1 MNGEVNKGPVVDDKQ
16 AGSVK
21 KKRID
26 KKLIKKKAIRYV
38 IILAIILVFCLFQ
51 NNMLQV
57 SDYTYSHEDIPEEF
71 DGYIIVQISDLH
83 NKNFLFDSYPVSKVE
98 KCEPDIIVLTGDLID
113 STRTDTEAAIS
124 FAEKMVE
131 IAPTY
136 YITGN
141 HEYWVEEEVRLKLI
155 EDLSDIG
162 VICLD
167 DEALK
172 LSKDGSEITLIG
184 LDEAS
189 LGYRVLSGI
198 TEETKKEDFTLLL
211 AHEPQYIEDYSRA
224 GVDLVLSGHAH
235 GGQFRLPFI
244 GGLYAPDQGL
254 FPEYTEGLHEMDG
267 TSMIISRGIGN
278 SVIPLRLFNHPEIVC
293 VTLEAK

>member
-1 MNGEVNKGPVVDDKQ
+1 MNVN
-16 AGSVK
+16 
-21 KKRID
+21 
-26 KKLIKKKAIRYV
+26 KKKAIRYAAV
-38 IILAIILVFCLFQ
+38 LAIILVFCLFQ
-51 NNMLQV
+51 NNMLQITE
-57 SDYTYSHEDIPEEF
+57 YTYSHEDIPEEF
-71 DGYIIVQISDLH
+71 DGFKIVQISDLH
-83 NKNFLFDSYPVSKVE
+83 NKSFLFDSYPVSRVE

-113 STRTDTEAAIS
+113 STRTDTETAIS
-124 FAEKMVE
+124 FAKEMVA

-141 HEYWVEEEVRLKLI
+141 HEYWVDESVRLSLI

-172 LSKDGSEITLIG
+172 LSENGSEITLIG
-184 LDEAS
+184 FDEAS
-189 LGYRVLSGI
+189 LGYSVLSGI
-198 TEETKKEDFTLLL
+198 TEETKKEDLTILL
-211 AHEPQYIEDYSRA
+211 AHEPQYLEDYARA

-244 GGLYAPDQGL
+244 GGVYAPDQGL
-254 FPEYTEGLHEMDG
+254 FPEYTEGLHETDG

-293 VTLEAK
+293 VTLKAK